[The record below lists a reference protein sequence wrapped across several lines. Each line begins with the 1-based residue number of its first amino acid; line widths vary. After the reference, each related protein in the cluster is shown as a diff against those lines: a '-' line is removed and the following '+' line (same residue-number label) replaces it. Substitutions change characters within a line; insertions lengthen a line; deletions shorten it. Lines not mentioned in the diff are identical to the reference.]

1 MDPEIQKNMGAV
13 RMYRQ
18 QQQNCMAKIQALTQT
33 AKRVELTAKE
43 ITSVRSFFIFKRTDY
58 ILVFLN

>member
-43 ITSVRSFFIFKRTDY
+43 ITSVRSFFLFLKQRTIF
-58 ILVFLN
+58 